1 MYLLFRG
8 LLLSLIFQHS
18 GWQMLDPNESIYRGG
33 WVRQLESGFS
43 LEDCPSATGGSRF
56 GPPGLNIEM
65 SPCVYRMAAPLCGV
79 LAIGRNRVKFQLHY
93 YNPPLM

>member
-18 GWQMLDPNESIYRGG
+18 GWQMLDPNESIIEGVG
-33 WVRQLESGFS
+33 SGS
-43 LEDCPSATGGSRF
+43 LNLGSVSYCPSATRGSLI

-65 SPCVYRMAAPLCGV
+65 SPCVYRTATPLCGV
-79 LAIGRNRVKFQLHY
+79 
-93 YNPPLM
+93 